1 MLLKIA
7 WRNIWRQRRRSI
19 IVMISVAVGIV
30 ATLLTETVSMGMMI
44 QMLENQIGS
53 HVAHLQ
59 VHRKGFEANQVVQN
73 YLPDRAKVE
82 QLLRETPE
90 VEHYSERVI
99 SFGLISSASSSSG
112 VTIVGID
119 PQREEKVTTIERSLV
134 AGQYLSSRRNGVVV
148 GKRLAEKLGVRI
160 GDKIVAMATA
170 LDGHVGSDVFRI
182 VGLYQSFSSEFD
194 KVYVYI
200 PLTEAQEMLA
210 LDADVS
216 EVAVILLNR
225 DRLNQVQEALE
236 RGLGSSYEV
245 LTYPEI
251 LPLLVLQL
259 DLFQESMLVFYAII
273 GIALIFGI
281 INTMLMS
288 VFERMTEFGVLKA
301 IGMRNGRLVAMILLE
316 ALLLGAIGAAGGF
329 AVGYI
334 LYLPLSHSGINLSM
348 FSASLNSFGVGAIIY
363 PVLTVEGVLNAL
375 LIIPLIA
382 VLGAIYPALK
392 AARFRPVAAIR
403 YV

>member
-30 ATLLTETVSMGMMI
+30 ATLLTETLSMGMML

-53 HVAHLQ
+53 HVAHVQ
-59 VHRKGFEANQVVQN
+59 VHRKGFESNQVVQN

-82 QLLRETPE
+82 ELLSETPE
-90 VEHYSERVI
+90 IQAYSERVI

-119 PQREEKVTTIERSLV
+119 PGREEKVTTIERSMV
-134 AGQYLSSRRNGVVV
+134 EGEYLSSRRNEVII
-148 GKRLAEKLGVRI
+148 GKGLAEKLGVGL

-170 LDGHVGSDVFRI
+170 LDGHIGSDVFRI
-182 VGLYQSFSSEFD
+182 AGVYQTYSSEFD
-194 KVYVYI
+194 KMYIYI
-200 PLTEAQEMLA
+200 PLKEAQEMLG
-210 LDADVS
+210 LDGDVS
-216 EVAVILLNR
+216 EIAIILRNR
-225 DRLNQVQEALE
+225 DKLDQVHQALQS
-236 RGLGSSYEV
+236 RLGSGYEV

-251 LPLLVLQL
+251 LPFLVLQL
-259 DLFQESMLVFYAII
+259 DLFQESMFIFYAII

-301 IGMRNGRLVAMILLE
+301 IGMKNARLVVMILLE
-316 ALLLGAIGAAGGF
+316 AFLLGVIGTVCGFIAGYF
-329 AVGYI
+329 I
-334 LYLPLSHSGINLSM
+334 YLPLSHSGVNLSM
-348 FSASLNSFGVGAIIY
+348 FSASLTSFGVGAIIY

-382 VLGAIYPALK
+382 VLGAVYPALK
-392 AARFRPVAAIR
+392 AARFQPVAAIR

>member
-30 ATLLTETVSMGMMI
+30 ATLLTETLSMGMML

-82 QLLRETPE
+82 RVLRDTPE

-134 AGQYLSSRRNGVVV
+134 AGQYLSSKRNEVVV
-148 GKRLAEKLGVRI
+148 GKKLAEKLGVGI

-170 LDGHVGSDVFRI
+170 LDGHIGSDVFRI

-194 KVYVYI
+194 KIYIYI
-200 PLTEAQEMLA
+200 PLAEAQEMLA
-210 LDADVS
+210 LDGDVS
-216 EVAVILLNR
+216 EVAIILRNR
-225 DRLNQVQEALE
+225 DQLDRVQQELQRE
-236 RGLGSSYEV
+236 LGSSYEV

-251 LPLLVLQL
+251 LPFLVLQL
-259 DLFQESMLVFYAII
+259 DLFQESMFVFYAII

-301 IGMRNGRLVAMILLE
+301 IGMRNARLVVMILLE
-316 ALLLGAIGAAGGF
+316 ALLLGAIGTAGGF
-329 AVGYI
+329 VIGYI

-363 PVLTVEGVLNAL
+363 PVLTAEGVLNAL

>member
-1 MLLKIA
+1 
-7 WRNIWRQRRRSI
+7 
-19 IVMISVAVGIV
+19 VMISVAVGIV
-30 ATLLTETVSMGMMI
+30 ATLLTETLSMGMML

-73 YLPDRAKVE
+73 YLPGRAKVE
-82 QLLRETPE
+82 RVLRDTPE

-134 AGQYLSSRRNGVVV
+134 AGQYLSSKRNEVVV
-148 GKRLAEKLGVRI
+148 GKKLAEKLGVGI

-170 LDGHVGSDVFRI
+170 LDGHIGSDVFRI

-194 KVYVYI
+194 KIYIYI
-200 PLTEAQEMLA
+200 PLAEAQEMLA
-210 LDADVS
+210 LDGDVS
-216 EVAVILLNR
+216 EVAIILRNR
-225 DRLNQVQEALE
+225 DQLDRVQQELQRE
-236 RGLGSSYEV
+236 LGSSYEV

-251 LPLLVLQL
+251 LPFLVLQL
-259 DLFQESMLVFYAII
+259 DLFQESMFVFYAII

-301 IGMRNGRLVAMILLE
+301 IGMRNARLVVMILLE
-316 ALLLGAIGAAGGF
+316 ALLLGAIGTAGGF
-329 AVGYI
+329 VIGYI

>member
-30 ATLLTETVSMGMMI
+30 ATLLTETLSMGMML

-73 YLPDRAKVE
+73 YLPGRAKVE
-82 QLLRETPE
+82 RVLRDTPE

-134 AGQYLSSRRNGVVV
+134 AGQYLSSKRNEVVV
-148 GKRLAEKLGVRI
+148 GKKLAEKLGVGI

-170 LDGHVGSDVFRI
+170 LDGHIGSDVFRI

-194 KVYVYI
+194 KIYIYI
-200 PLTEAQEMLA
+200 PLAEAQEMLA
-210 LDADVS
+210 LDGDVS
-216 EVAVILLNR
+216 EVAIILRNR
-225 DRLNQVQEALE
+225 DQLDRVQQELQRE
-236 RGLGSSYEV
+236 LGSSYEV

-251 LPLLVLQL
+251 LPFLVLQL
-259 DLFQESMLVFYAII
+259 DLFQESMFVFYAII

-301 IGMRNGRLVAMILLE
+301 IGMRNARLVVMILLE
-316 ALLLGAIGAAGGF
+316 ALLLGAIGTAGGF
-329 AVGYI
+329 VIGYI

>member
-7 WRNIWRQRRRSI
+7 WRNIWRQRRRSV
-19 IVMISVAVGIV
+19 IVIISVAIGIV
-30 ATLLTETVSMGMMI
+30 ATLLTETLSRGMML

-53 HVAHLQ
+53 HVAHIQ
-59 VHRKGFEANQVVQN
+59 VHRKGFEANQMVQN

-82 QLLRETPE
+82 RILKETIKIE
-90 VEHYSERVI
+90 DYSERTI
-99 SFGLISSASSSSG
+99 SFGLISSARSSSG
-112 VTIVGID
+112 ITIVGID
-119 PQREEKVTTIERSLV
+119 PRREERVTTIEKSLV
-134 AGQYLSSRRNGVVV
+134 AGQYLSARRNEVIV
-148 GKRLAEKLGVRI
+148 GKKLAEKLGVGV

-170 LDGHVGSDVFRI
+170 LDGHIGSDVFRI
-182 VGLYQSFSSEFD
+182 VGLYETFSSEFD
-194 KVYVYI
+194 KVYIYV
-200 PLTEAQEMLA
+200 PLKESQEMLA
-210 LDADVS
+210 LDGDVS
-216 EVAVILLNR
+216 EVAIILR
-225 DRLNQVQEALE
+225 DRNRLDQVQQALE
-236 RGLGSSYEV
+236 RGLGGSYEV

-251 LPLLVLQL
+251 LPFLVLQL

-301 IGMRNGRLVAMILLE
+301 IGMRNGRLVVMILLE
-316 ALLLGAIGAAGGF
+316 ALFLGVIGSVGGF
-329 AVGYI
+329 VVGYFI
-334 LYLPLSHSGINLSM
+334 YLPLSHSGVNLSM

-363 PVLTVEGVLNAL
+363 PVLTVDGVLNAL

-392 AARFRPVAAIR
+392 AARFEPVAAMR

>member
-7 WRNIWRQRRRSI
+7 WRNIWRQRRRSV
-19 IVMISVAVGIV
+19 IVIISVAIGIV
-30 ATLLTETVSMGMMI
+30 ATLLTETLSRGMML

-53 HVAHLQ
+53 HVAHIQ

-73 YLPDRAKVE
+73 YLPARTKVE
-82 QLLRETPE
+82 RLVSEIPE
-90 VEHYSERVI
+90 AEYYSERTI
-99 SFGLISSASSSSG
+99 TFGLISSARSSSG

-119 PQREEKVTTIERSLV
+119 PRREERVTTIEKSLV
-134 AGQYLSSRRNGVVV
+134 AGQYLSARRNEVIV
-148 GKRLAEKLGVRI
+148 GKKLAEKLGVGV

-170 LDGHVGSDVFRI
+170 LDGHIGSDVFRI
-182 VGLYQSFSSEFD
+182 VGLYETFSSEFD
-194 KVYVYI
+194 KVYIYV
-200 PLTEAQEMLA
+200 PLKESQEMLA
-210 LDADVS
+210 LDGDVS
-216 EVAVILLNR
+216 EVAIILR
-225 DRLNQVQEALE
+225 DRNRLDQVQQALE
-236 RGLGSSYEV
+236 RGLGGSYEV

-251 LPLLVLQL
+251 LPFLVLQL

-301 IGMRNGRLVAMILLE
+301 IGMRNGRLVVMILLE
-316 ALLLGAIGAAGGF
+316 ALFLGVIGSVGGF
-329 AVGYI
+329 VVGYFI
-334 LYLPLSHSGINLSM
+334 YLPLSHSGVNLSM

-363 PVLTVEGVLNAL
+363 PVLTVDGVLNAL

-392 AARFRPVAAIR
+392 AARFEPVAAMR